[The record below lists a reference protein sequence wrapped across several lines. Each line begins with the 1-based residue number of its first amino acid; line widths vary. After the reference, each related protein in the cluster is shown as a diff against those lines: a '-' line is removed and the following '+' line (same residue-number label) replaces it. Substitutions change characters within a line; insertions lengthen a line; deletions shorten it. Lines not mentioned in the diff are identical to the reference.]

1 MKNGNFKC
9 ERKIMRCGSNLFK
22 KLMYRMRDISDF
34 DKLANYQHICEKLFG
49 NTYCEI
55 YSGRNR
61 LYEYFIAG

>member
-34 DKLANYQHICEKLFG
+34 DKLANYQHICENCLEIHTVKYTVDVIDYM
-49 NTYCEI
+49 NT
-55 YSGRNR
+55 
-61 LYEYFIAG
+61 L